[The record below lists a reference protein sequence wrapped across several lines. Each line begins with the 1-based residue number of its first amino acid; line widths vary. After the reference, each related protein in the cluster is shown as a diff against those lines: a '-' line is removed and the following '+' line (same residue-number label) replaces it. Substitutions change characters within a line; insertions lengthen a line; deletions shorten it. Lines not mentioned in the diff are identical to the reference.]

1 MTEEIIPN
9 ILLTRYSNAV
19 NIQASNNDVALDFM
33 ALPPMQRDGKLFL
46 DGVRIYLTHEQAR
59 LLADL
64 INTTLEK
71 VNGELKPLEERGKR
85 E

>member
-9 ILLTRYSNAV
+9 IILTRYSNAV
-19 NIQASNNDVALDFM
+19 NVHASNNDVALDFM
-33 ALPPMQRDGKLFL
+33 ALPPILREGKQVL

-59 LLADL
+59 LLANL

-71 VNGELKPLEERGKR
+71 VNGEMKH
-85 E
+85 